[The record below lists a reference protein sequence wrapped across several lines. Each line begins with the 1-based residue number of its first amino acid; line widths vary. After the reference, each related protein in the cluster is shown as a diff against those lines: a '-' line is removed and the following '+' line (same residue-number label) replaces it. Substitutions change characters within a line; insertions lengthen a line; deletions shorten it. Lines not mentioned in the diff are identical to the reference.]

1 MINLSPPPAVRLPY
15 TQASSI
21 DPAAWSAVASE
32 LRSTVA
38 KLVHI
43 EDSLAPPC
51 TCLMCLDVFKV
62 RAGHLSTCQA
72 PREGRVWGLRGA
84 RRGVG

>member
-1 MINLSPPPAVRLPY
+1 M
-15 TQASSI
+15 
-21 DPAAWSAVASE
+21 ASE

-62 RAGHLSTCQA
+62 RAGALLACA
-72 PREGRVWGLRGA
+72 A
-84 RRGVG
+84 AA